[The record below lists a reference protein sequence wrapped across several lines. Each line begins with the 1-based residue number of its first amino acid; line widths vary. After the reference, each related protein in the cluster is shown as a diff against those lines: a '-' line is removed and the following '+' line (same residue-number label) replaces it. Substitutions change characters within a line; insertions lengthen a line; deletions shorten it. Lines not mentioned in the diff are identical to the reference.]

1 MKKRKK
7 ILSLFG
13 AALAG
18 GIVFAGTCT
27 LQAEE
32 AQTIA
37 EGVTIGSVDVGG
49 MTYEEAEAAIDSYI
63 SQIGESQI
71 TLAAGERSI
80 SVKASELGIHAAD
93 EMVVQEAVDVGRSG
107 NLIKRFKDKK
117 DLERGGKT
125 LALEFDADR
134 AAVETLLGDNAG
146 ELNQEAVDNGLV
158 RENGAFRIVKGAQG
172 IAVNTGDSAAVI
184 ESYIRD
190 AWDGSAAEIELV
202 AEIVEPRGS
211 EEELSQITDLLGS
224 YNTNYSSSNSNRCHN
239 IANAA
244 GMINGTLLYPGEEF
258 SVNAT
263 IGPLDKGNGY
273 ELAGSYEN
281 GQVVDSYGGGVCQVS
296 TTLYN
301 AVILAELEVT
311 ERSNHSMIVTYVK
324 PSMDAAIAGDYKDL
338 KFVNNQELPIYIES
352 YTEGKNIYFNIFG
365 RETRPSN
372 RVISYESEVVSTQD
386 PGIQFVATGDPVGY
400 LSVAQG
406 KHTGYVAQLWK
417 VVTVDGAVE
426 SREIFNKSSYKASPK
441 IVKVGTAS
449 EDPNISAIVGAAIA
463 SGDEGTVYAAVSPYA
478 ANASAIM
485 NPAAALSPE
494 EQAAAAAAAA
504 AAAESAAVEQPAE
517 QPAQ

>member
-7 ILSLFG
+7 FLSLFG

-190 AWDGSAAEIELV
+190 AWDGGAAEIELV

-224 YNTNYSSSNSNRCHN
+224 YNTNYSSSNSNRCQ
-239 IANAA
+239 
-244 GMINGTLLYPGEEF
+244 
-258 SVNAT
+258 
-263 IGPLDKGNGY
+263 IGR
-273 ELAGSYEN
+273 AH
-281 GQVVDSYGGGVCQVS
+281 V
-296 TTLYN
+296 
-301 AVILAELEVT
+301 
-311 ERSNHSMIVTYVK
+311 
-324 PSMDAAIAGDYKDL
+324 
-338 KFVNNQELPIYIES
+338 
-352 YTEGKNIYFNIFG
+352 
-365 RETRPSN
+365 
-372 RVISYESEVVSTQD
+372 
-386 PGIQFVATGDPVGY
+386 
-400 LSVAQG
+400 
-406 KHTGYVAQLWK
+406 
-417 VVTVDGAVE
+417 
-426 SREIFNKSSYKASPK
+426 
-441 IVKVGTAS
+441 
-449 EDPNISAIVGAAIA
+449 
-463 SGDEGTVYAAVSPYA
+463 
-478 ANASAIM
+478 
-485 NPAAALSPE
+485 
-494 EQAAAAAAAA
+494 
-504 AAAESAAVEQPAE
+504 
-517 QPAQ
+517 